1 MPSRLHTP
9 GNDRAFYV
17 ALGALSA
24 TYIGLVVFM
33 MLGMFVFLIFRAD
46 FAQVAEALRSRALW
60 YATFLSLLTCTI
72 TMIVSVWVA
81 IPIGY
86 LMSRLTFPGKTLID
100 AILDIPVALPPLVVG
115 LALLIM
121 FKFLPHWLGD
131 LVVFEIPAIILAQFA
146 VACAFA
152 VRTMRATFDQILVR
166 SEHVALTLG
175 ASRSQA
181 FFYVVLP
188 QAWRG
193 VIAAALL
200 AWARALGEFGPI
212 RIFPGATCRVPARR
226 PCERKSSHP
235 LSIWKC
241 KVATW

>member
-1 MPSRLHTP
+1 
-9 GNDRAFYV
+9 
-17 ALGALSA
+17 
-24 TYIGLVVFM
+24 
-33 MLGMFVFLIFRAD
+33 
-46 FAQVAEALRSRALW
+46 
-60 YATFLSLLTCTI
+60 
-72 TMIVSVWVA
+72 
-81 IPIGY
+81 
-86 LMSRLTFPGKTLID
+86 MSRLTFPGKTLID
-100 AILDIPVALPPLVVG
+100 AILDIPIALPPLVVG

-131 LVVFEIPAIILAQFA
+131 LVVFEIP
-146 VACAFA
+146 A

-212 RIFPGATCRVPARR
+212 LIFAGATPMRTEVLTSAVYLEMQSGDLVGALVVSLFMVLLALVVLIIARLFGLR
-226 PCERKSSHP
+226 GGNVS
-235 LSIWKC
+235 
-241 KVATW
+241 